1 MTLHFFLRFITLA
14 KVTRWRKFVPSS
26 NRRMQGVSG
35 ETTAAQYLQR
45 QGFRILK
52 QNYRYERGEIDIVA
66 EDKNE
71 LVFVEV
77 KARHS
82 NAYGTPEEAV
92 TPKKQQQIRSVAE
105 GYLAEHNGNER
116 VCRFDVI
123 AIDWRGNQTDIR
135 HYRNAF

>member
-1 MTLHFFLRFITLA
+1 MLSPNKRVQGA
-14 KVTRWRKFVPSS
+14 K
-26 NRRMQGVSG
+26 G
-35 ETTAAQYLQR
+35 EATAVQYLQR

-66 EDKNE
+66 EDNDE

-82 NAYGTPEEAV
+82 HEYGLPEEAV
-92 TPKKQQQIRSVAE
+92 TPHKQQQIRTVAE
-105 GYLAEHNGNER
+105 GYLAEHNSNER
-116 VCRFDVI
+116 ACRFDVI
-123 AIDWRGNQTDIR
+123 AIDWRGGHTDIR